1 MAELNMVMGTLA
13 TSRQDATTTFE
24 KQKNESDRK
33 VTQTLRSAQNIPL
46 DYNYKNL
53 QQDQIAEESSEQQTS
68 SMVRSGLLD
77 TVGADLI
84 NKFSKFSQSIVSSLK
99 MMTAIEKQD
108 TTKKLAVIDGV
119 TEGLQRISEK
129 PREIDLGDKN
139 EPEEKGFMTTLKEK
153 IVSTVGIAGD
163 VLFGSKSFLTAG
175 IGRMIASPVGAGIAA
190 GVGIAGVAAGVGMVA
205 GSNAP
210 GVFRPEWFEG
220 LNKSKHSN
228 EELAEKL
235 SKYWQKHG
243 GPNDTEKMSWFIGS
257 VVGESSLKSVREYA
271 PKGVDARAYFNKK
284 YGKERKVGRKL
295 GNTNPDDGYKF
306 RGGGIL
312 QITGR
317 GNYTK
322 IAKEMGLSGPDELS
336 DRITEFDIS
345 LEAAVVYFLKR
356 PGHSEPPVKASSYE
370 GALSRI
376 GYLPSKR
383 ERTVRAKGR
392 ETFLKNVA
400 KYPVTATPD
409 YNNGYTSTNI
419 SPQSG
424 GGTRGDGRYHID
436 REWMK
441 KTSFSRTPMDD
452 EILKNISLVNS
463 SEGNKTIY
471 GLQPPIKSKLLELA
485 KFYLNATGT
494 KLPVTA
500 GWRSHETQMKLYK
513 RFGPSRAA
521 KPGTSPHESGEA
533 IDAGRKPLDDIGDRL
548 LNYFGFIRPIKT
560 DAERQHMEQINHRLS
575 AITNGGWNKPGS
587 QKLISYAKKINI
599 NIF

>member
-210 GVFRPEWFEG
+210 GDGAWGSGSEFGAGNPKSDRGLRNNNPGNIDWSPMWGKEGAKREILPNGKEGRFARFDTPIEG
-220 LNKSKHSN
+220 LRAMAVQLKRYHNAGRTTIRKIIHPWAPSGDGNNTEAYIQNVSRRTGFKADETFIASQEN
-228 EELAEKL
+228 LKKL
-235 SKYWQKHG
+235 
-243 GPNDTEKMSWFIGS
+243 M
-257 VVGESSLKSVREYA
+257 
-271 PKGVDARAYFNKK
+271 DAMIKQENKK
-284 YGKERKVGRKL
+284 
-295 GNTNPDDGYKF
+295 GNPYPESMMNDASSFGA
-306 RGGGIL
+306 RH
-312 QITGR
+312 TGR
-317 GNYTK
+317 FGGKWGTGGHISDGKSEGQQK
-322 IAKEMGLSGPDELS
+322 IKE
-336 DRITEFDIS
+336 T
-345 LEAAVVYFLKR
+345 
-356 PGHSEPPVKASSYE
+356 PP
-370 GALSRI
+370 
-376 GYLPSKR
+376 
-383 ERTVRAKGR
+383 
-392 ETFLKNVA
+392 
-400 KYPVTATPD
+400 TPD

-452 EILKNISLVNS
+452 EILKNISLVNN

-494 KLPVTA
+494 KLPVTS